1 MHKLIIY
8 IVTAFLLISCTSS
21 EECRESLS
29 VNLVAGIYKVNNTT
43 TSSLSVD
50 SIWLNGL
57 AKDSFLMKNK
67 KSVKTLNMPLNPAG
81 FITTY
86 QVRFNNITDTI
97 TVLYATNNAY
107 FISLACGCI
116 ATQQI
121 DEIISSTN
129 FIDSV
134 QIINR
139 DVTNQNAE
147 NIRIFHN

>member
-1 MHKLIIY
+1 MHKLFIY
-8 IVTAFLLISCTSS
+8 IVSVFLLISCTAS
-21 EECRESLS
+21 EECRENTA
-29 VNLVAGIYKVNNTT
+29 VNLIAGIYKVNNSNATAF
-43 TSSLSVD
+43 SVD
-50 SIWLNGL
+50 SIWLKGL
-57 AKDSFLMKNK
+57 AKDSFLLKNK
-67 KSVKTLNMPLNPAG
+67 KTVKTMQMPLNPAG
-81 FITTY
+81 FITTF
-86 QVRFNNITDTI
+86 QIKFNNLTDTI
-97 TVLYATNNAY
+97 TVLYSTNNAY

-121 DEIISSTN
+121 DEVISSTN